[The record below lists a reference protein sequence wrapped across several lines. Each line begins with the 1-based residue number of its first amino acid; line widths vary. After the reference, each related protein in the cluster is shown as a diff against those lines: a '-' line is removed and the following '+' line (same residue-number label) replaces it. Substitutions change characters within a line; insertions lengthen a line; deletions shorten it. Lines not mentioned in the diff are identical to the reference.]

1 MKKVLFAGAV
11 LLTGT
16 LALNAQKVT
25 KYTTTEKAPWVM
37 SKAALATKAEG
48 KVVVSV
54 GDLGLKHFNIE
65 RDKRNIIPLARAA
78 QKYCPQLKSD

>member
-1 MKKVLFAGAV
+1 
-11 LLTGT
+11 
-16 LALNAQKVT
+16 
-25 KYTTTEKAPWVM
+25 M

-65 RDKRNIIPLARAA
+65 RDKRNIIPHTR
-78 QKYCPQLKSD
+78 SIHT

>member
-1 MKKVLFAGAV
+1 MKKIKVLLAGAV

-37 SKAALATKAEG
+37 SKAELATKADG
-48 KVVVSV
+48 
-54 GDLGLKHFNIE
+54 
-65 RDKRNIIPLARAA
+65 
-78 QKYCPQLKSD
+78 